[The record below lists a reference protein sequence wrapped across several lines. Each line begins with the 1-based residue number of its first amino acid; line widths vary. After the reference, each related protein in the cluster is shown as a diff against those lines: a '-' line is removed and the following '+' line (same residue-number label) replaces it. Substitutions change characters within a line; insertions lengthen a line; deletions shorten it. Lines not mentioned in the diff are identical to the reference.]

1 MAALWVKQVF
11 CVEAA
16 LFSKKKKKNQ
26 HAGMFP

>member
-16 LFSKKKKKNQ
+16 LFSKKKKKQ